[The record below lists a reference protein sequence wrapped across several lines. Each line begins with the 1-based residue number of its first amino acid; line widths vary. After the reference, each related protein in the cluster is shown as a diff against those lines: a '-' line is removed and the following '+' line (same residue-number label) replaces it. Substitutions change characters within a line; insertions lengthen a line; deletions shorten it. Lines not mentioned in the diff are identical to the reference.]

1 MAIKCGKKRLLYS
14 ENEESVVHS
23 WQESEWVENE
33 TEKKRGKKSEIYVR
47 PYMYTDIGTLTC
59 KNIRAAAA

>member
-23 WQESEWVENE
+23 WQESEWGENE
-33 TEKKRGKKSEIYVR
+33 TEKKRGKKSEIYVHDR
-47 PYMYTDIGTLTC
+47 ICTRI
-59 KNIRAAAA
+59 